1 MESSMRLP
9 YGSSR
14 RRAEHAYGS
23 ESIMGGS
30 WALPAGVGGTALAR
44 GATAPER
51 ALDLSEGLYPDD
63 TQRGLDPASLTGTKG
78 AYDPYTGAFG
88 TAGTPVTCGY
98 GMSGSTIGIGHT
110 AGRRRWEEGG
120 YRGATPDAYAYEH
133 GGNRAPATAP
143 RRGASTYEPVPAHA
157 PSRAPKRGA
166 SLLER
171 LLGTGE
177 AAAGATG

>member
-1 MESSMRLP
+1 MESSTRSP

-30 WALPAGVGGTALAR
+30 WALPAGAGGRGLER
-44 GATAPER
+44 GANARER

-98 GMSGSTIGIGHT
+98 GMSGSTIGIGYT

-133 GGNRAPATAP
+133 GGNSAPAAAP
-143 RRGASTYEPVPAHA
+143 RRSASKYEPVPAHA
-157 PSRAPKRGA
+157 PSRTTRRGT

-171 LLGTGE
+171 LLGTADAG
-177 AAAGATG
+177 AGATG